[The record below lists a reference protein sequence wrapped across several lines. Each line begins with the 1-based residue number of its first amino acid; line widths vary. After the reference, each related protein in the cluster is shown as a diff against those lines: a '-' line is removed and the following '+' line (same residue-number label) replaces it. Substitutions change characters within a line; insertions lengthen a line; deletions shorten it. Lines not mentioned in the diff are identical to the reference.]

1 MKISGIL
8 LAINIAML
16 AFIWIFT
23 ALNYSALPDMIPT
36 HFVFNGTADGES
48 PKKII
53 WFLPSIATLMFLM
66 LAGISRDPD
75 SPMLNI
81 PERFRNKEK
90 LKLFSCSILIPLMLL
105 FCDTIVET
113 VLISRGKLST
123 LSHMTEVLL
132 VILCVTIGVWLWVM
146 IRKTKP
152 V

>member
-1 MKISGIL
+1 MKLAGIL
-8 LAINIAML
+8 LAINIVML

-23 ALNYSALPDMIPT
+23 AVNYSALPDMIPT
-36 HFVFNGTADGES
+36 HFMFNGMADGES
-48 PKKII
+48 HKKNI

-66 LAGISRDPD
+66 LAGISRDPN

-90 LKLFSCSILIPLMLL
+90 LKLFSFSILIPLMLL
-105 FCDTIVET
+105 FCDTLVET

-146 IRKTKP
+146 IRKRKP